1 MSVVAVKI
9 YDDKIQIA
17 ADSIVCS
24 GCTNINH
31 AKKFS
36 KLVEINDMIIGTVGT
51 ANEGSLMWLYMNTHK
66 PNGSTEKDILEFV
79 AEFSSWKT
87 KYNDNNQINNS
98 YILIYQNKVFSISG
112 LFVTEIESYLA
123 IGAGEDYA
131 LAALYLGHSPKEA
144 VKVACDLCCY
154 VAEPIIEIE
163 KKKV

>member
-9 YDDKIQIA
+9 YEDKITIA
-17 ADSIVCS
+17 ADSIMCS
-24 GCTNINH
+24 GYTNVNY

-36 KLVEINDMIIGTVGT
+36 KLVKINDMIMGTVGT

-66 PNGSTEKDILEFV
+66 PNGATEKDILEFV

-87 KYNDNNQINNS
+87 KYNDNSQINNS

-112 LFVTEIESYLA
+112 LFVTEIDSYLA
-123 IGAGEDYA
+123 IGAGENYA

-163 KKKV
+163 KKRE

>member
-9 YDDKIQIA
+9 YEDKITIA
-17 ADSIVCS
+17 ADSIMCS
-24 GCTNINH
+24 GYTNVNY

-36 KLVEINDMIIGTVGT
+36 KLVKINDMIMGTVGT

-66 PNGSTEKDILEFV
+66 PNGATEKDILEFV

-87 KYNDNNQINNS
+87 KYNDNSQINNS

-112 LFVTEIESYLA
+112 LFVTEIDSYLA

-163 KKKV
+163 KKRE

>member
-9 YDDKIQIA
+9 YKDKITIA
-17 ADSIVCS
+17 ADSIMCS
-24 GCTNINH
+24 GYTNINY

-36 KLVEINDMIIGTVGT
+36 KLVEINDMIMGTVGT

-66 PNGSTEKDILEFV
+66 PNGATEKYILEFV

-123 IGAGEDYA
+123 IGAGKDYA

-163 KKKV
+163 KKRK